1 MTSTVTM
8 AQNQTFTL
16 RSPPYSYLHLS
27 LVPSGGLAKSLSD
40 ETLLDSVTVY
50 SYLNSALAR
59 FLGVHGSAISFDILK
74 ESGRDVWVRIPS
86 EDASALVAAL
96 AQWSNSKGEMLRVI
110 GRSAWLGAINDD
122 GVERDRL
129 FSMER

>member
-1 MTSTVTM
+1 M

-27 LVPSGGLAKSLSD
+27 LVPSGGPARSSSD
-40 ETLLDSVTVY
+40 ETQLDSVTVY
-50 SYLNSALAR
+50 SYLNSALSR

-96 AQWSNSKGEMLRVI
+96 AQWTNSKGDMLRVI
-110 GRSAWLGAINDD
+110 GRSAWLGAINDER
-122 GVERDRL
+122 VERDRL